1 MSTKSA
7 FHILFIS
14 FEARHGTPT
23 QYRKETKRW
32 LLSSTRGLARQ
43 HLFLEI
49 IDFNEKHH
57 SIAAMFDLHVF
68 IIWTTRLLFFSI
80 NPRFLHSQSKQPFV
94 SFWNSSD
101 LNRVPKRLVW
111 SLPWSTKNPSGN
123 QPATPARET
132 KPNLLSTV
140 GDCPFYPGQGTILR
154 SLGHQT
160 GWGAPGNIAWDNK
173 GSFFILPDSSQGT
186 NGAANTP
193 APGFLLPED
202 GGVRPRSPSLGYR
215 PLLHVA
221 AALPGRGGRGENPRN
236 GKYAA

>member
-1 MSTKSA
+1 M
-7 FHILFIS
+7 
-14 FEARHGTPT
+14 
-23 QYRKETKRW
+23 
-32 LLSSTRGLARQ
+32 
-43 HLFLEI
+43 
-49 IDFNEKHH
+49 
-57 SIAAMFDLHVF
+57 
-68 IIWTTRLLFFSI
+68 
-80 NPRFLHSQSKQPFV
+80 
-94 SFWNSSD
+94 
-101 LNRVPKRLVW
+101 W

-160 GWGAPGNIAWDNK
+160 SRGAPGNIAWDNK

-215 PLLHVA
+215 PLLPRAETPETADTRRKKQVWA
-221 AALPGRGGRGENPRN
+221 VSSCLATAPGSLPGKQRQTFGTRRQMGGGHRL
-236 GKYAA
+236 